1 MIAWSDPLTIALCA
15 AILFIAVLRVRPL
28 SLPFL
33 RAALRIGAFIVF
45 TLALLHAGISPNR
58 PVQTNIPLVQHSLA
72 QFLIGVWWLG
82 GASVATS
89 VLRASIRIRRLPIRE
104 RLIQDIFV
112 TATYLIAALQI
123 SSKVFGWPIGAL
135 LATSGA
141 VAIVVGL
148 ALQSTLGDA
157 FSGLVL
163 NLTRPYKIGDWIAV
177 GGTLEGK
184 VVETN
189 WRATYILTVERNL
202 AVVPNSVIA
211 KTHFINASTPSAT
224 RGINVSI
231 QLRPDVRPQTA
242 KLALLRAAYGHVA
255 ILSEPAPR
263 ITIKASTVNFVEYEI
278 RFFVNRQDDEASV
291 TTQYFDIAFQHLDAF
306 SVSREPPGVTYAG
319 HERSG
324 VNERMLERTGLFNA
338 LLDQER
344 DALMDSCQI
353 RGVNVDDTLH
363 DADHRLDG
371 LLIVIAGVLSI
382 SEQDPEGNR
391 EVARLNPGD
400 YWFDLEQVSP
410 ESANTRVHATTPG
423 QVLLIP
429 RKQAVALT
437 KSLGLSYEMERPGS
451 KNADGDRSDVPSPGA
466 YTDTGKPHTL
476 KRFVQEIFDRYR

>member
-1 MIAWSDPLTIALCA
+1 MPAWSDPLTLALCA
-15 AILFIAVLRVRPL
+15 AILFIAVLRVQPL

-33 RAALRIGAFIVF
+33 RAALRIGAFSVF

-58 PVQTNIPLVQHSLA
+58 PVQTNIPLVQHSLG
-72 QFLIGVWWLG
+72 QFLIGIWWLG

-104 RLIQDIFV
+104 RLIQDIFA
-112 TATYLIAALQI
+112 TATYIIAALQI

-202 AVVPNSVIA
+202 AVIPNSVIA
-211 KTHFINASTPSAT
+211 KTHFINASAPSAT
-224 RGINVSI
+224 RGVTVSI
-231 QLRPDVRPQTA
+231 QLRPDIRPQTV
-242 KLALLRAAYGHVA
+242 KLALLRAALGHAAV
-255 ILSEPAPR
+255 LSEPAPR
-263 ITIKASTVNFVEYEI
+263 VTIKASTVNFVEYEV

-306 SVSREPPGVTYAG
+306 SVSREPPGVTYA
-319 HERSG
+319 ERGRSS
-324 VNERMLERTGLFNA
+324 VNERMLERTGLFDA
-338 LLDQER
+338 LPDQER

-353 RGVNVDDTLH
+353 RGVNADDTLH
-363 DADHRLDG
+363 DAGHRLDG
-371 LLIVIAGVLSI
+371 LLIVISGVLSI
-382 SEQDPEGNR
+382 SMQDSEENR
-391 EVARLNPGD
+391 QVARLNPGD
-400 YWFDLEQVSP
+400 YWFDPEQVSP
-410 ESANTRVHATTPG
+410 DSANTLVRATTPA

-429 RKQAVALT
+429 RQQAIALT
-437 KSLGLSYEMERPGS
+437 KNLGRSYEIKVPGS
-451 KNADGDRSDVPSPGA
+451 KSAYGDRSDDAPRST
-466 YTDTGKPHTL
+466 YTETGKPHML